1 VQKSLVNTFLGIL
14 TTSEVHELIDI
25 FKGKGRRKITPFLD
39 KYLKEISDDGEPS
52 SEDSK
57 KALLH
62 QYKNNELKDTD
73 NDTCDDSSNEEPKGV
88 LFILDSFRKTRKYQ
102 QILKSK
108 EVLGLYSKTSEQ
120 AIISSDELE
129 GNSVA
134 KSSKGILINKKH
146 Y

>member
-1 VQKSLVNTFLGIL
+1 MQKSLVNTFLGIL

-39 KYLKEISDDGEPS
+39 EYLREISDDGEPS

-62 QYKNNELKDTD
+62 QYKNNELNETD
-73 NDTCDDSSNEEPKGV
+73 IYEVNSNEEPKGV

-120 AIISSDELE
+120 AIVSSDELE
-129 GNSVA
+129 GNSAA